1 MKRLSI
7 TELAKI
13 IKASHGSRATS
24 HEAERSPDFRDESRV
39 TGVSIDS
46 RTVRP
51 GDCFFAIPGDNHDG
65 HNFLV
70 DAFAKGASCAV
81 VSKDVSPNQ
90 FSGKAI
96 LKVSDTIKALGDL
109 ARWFRKNCNFKVVAI
124 TGSVGKTTTRQ
135 ILYHVLSRRFKTH
148 QPVKNFNNHIGLPL
162 TLLAAPA
169 DCQIVITELGS
180 NHPGE
185 IENLTKIASPD
196 IALVTTVAPAHLEGF
211 GDLETL
217 TSEKLSISKGLDSKG
232 ALILNGDCPGL
243 IALAKTQHR
252 KFLTFGSSPDC
263 DYRLENFRSDGL
275 SSRFEISNPALPALE
290 CRCRGSEVEGTE
302 IYLPLLGLG
311 NAYNALAAWAVADQF
326 QITPADF
333 ADALKTITPVSMRT
347 EILQIGSSAIGSA
360 AGETSPK
367 GGLTIINDCYN
378 ANPASMKNALDILNT
393 LSKKQNRRAVFI
405 CGDMAELGA
414 QTEKLHIELGKQIA
428 ESNVS
433 LLLTVGHLAL
443 LAADTAKNESS
454 TLKTHSFLCVEQL
467 CDNLPKLIC
476 DSDIILVKGSRVN
489 KLELAVEKLKTL
501 FS

>member
-1 MKRLSI
+1 MKELSI
-7 TELAKI
+7 TDLAKI
-13 IKASHGSRATS
+13 IDARIIGL
-24 HEAERSPDFRDESRV
+24 PDTQQTCSAV
-39 TGVSIDS
+39 NIDS
-46 RTVRP
+46 RTVKT

-65 HNFLV
+65 HNFLA

-81 VSKDVSPNQ
+81 VSKDVPSNQ
-90 FSGKAI
+90 FPGKAI

-109 ARWFRKNCNFKVVAI
+109 AAGYRRDCNFKVVAI

-169 DCQIVITELGS
+169 DCQIVVVELGS

-185 IENLTKIASPD
+185 IEYLTKIASPD
-196 IALVTTVAPAHLEGF
+196 IALITTVAPAHLEGF

-217 TSEKLSISKGLDSKG
+217 TNEKLSISKGLDSKG
-232 ALILNGDCPGL
+232 ALILNGDCPDL
-243 IALAKTQHR
+243 IALAKTQHK

-275 SSRFEISNPALPALE
+275 SSKFEISN
-290 CRCRGSEVEGTE
+290 TE
-302 IYLPLLGLG
+302 IYLPLPGLG
-311 NAYNALAAWAVADQF
+311 NAYNALAAWAAASRF
-326 QITPADF
+326 KIIPADF
-333 ADALKTITPVSMRT
+333 ADALKTISAVSMRT
-347 EILQIGSSAIGSA
+347 EILNIGSSAIGSA

-367 GGLTIINDCYN
+367 GGLTVINDCYN
-378 ANPASMKNALDILNT
+378 ANPASMKNALDILTT
-393 LSKKQNRRAVFI
+393 LAKNSNCRGACHGEAQRRRVFV
-405 CGDMAELGA
+405 CGDMAELGS

-454 TLKTHSFLCVEQL
+454 TLKTHSFLRVEQL
-467 CDNLPKLIC
+467 CDNLPKLIS

>member
-1 MKRLSI
+1 MKELSI
-7 TELAKI
+7 TDLAKI
-13 IKASHGSRATS
+13 IDARIIGL
-24 HEAERSPDFRDESRV
+24 PDTQQTCSAV
-39 TGVSIDS
+39 NIDS
-46 RTVRP
+46 RTVKT

-65 HNFLV
+65 HNFLA

-81 VSKDVSPNQ
+81 VSKAASINNQ
-90 FSGKAI
+90 QSAISNKVI
-96 LKVSDTIKALGDL
+96 LKVDDTIKALGL
-109 ARWFRKNCNFKVVAI
+109 IAAWFRKNCNFKVVAI

-169 DCQIVITELGS
+169 DCQIVVVELGS

-185 IENLTKIASPD
+185 IEYLTKIASPD
-196 IALVTTVAPAHLEGF
+196 IALITTVAPAHLEGF

-217 TSEKLSISKGLDSKG
+217 TNEKLSISKGLDSKG
-232 ALILNGDCPGL
+232 ALILNGDCPDL
-243 IALAKTQHR
+243 IALAKTQHK
-252 KFLTFGSSPDC
+252 KFLTFGSNPDC
-263 DYRLENFRSDGL
+263 DYHFENFSSDGL
-275 SSRFEISNPALPALE
+275 SSKFEISN
-290 CRCRGSEVEGTE
+290 TE
-302 IYLPLLGLG
+302 IYLPLPGLG
-311 NAYNALAAWAVADQF
+311 NAYNALAAWAAASRF
-326 QITPADF
+326 KITPADF
-333 ADALKTITPVSMRT
+333 ADALKTISAVSMRT
-347 EILQIGSSAIGSA
+347 EILQIGSST

-367 GGLTIINDCYN
+367 GGLTVINDCYN
-378 ANPASMKNALDILNT
+378 ANPASMKNALDILTT
-393 LSKKQNRRAVFI
+393 LAKNSNLRGACHGEAQRRQVFI
-405 CGDMAELGA
+405 CGDMAELGN

-443 LAADTAKNESS
+443 LAADEVKKSS
-454 TLKTHSFLCVEQL
+454 ASLKTHSFLRVEQL
-467 CDNLPKLIC
+467 CDNLPKLIS